1 MLLLNEVNYAY
12 NLDLLLILTAH
23 EVKLNRLCWIPFG
36 IQTLTVGQEGGLF
49 PLQPQGSKLD
59 YEGHT
64 IIMMEVAKNSVNTAV
79 CDRLNI
85 RYGVI
90 ACGSFNIPNGY
101 QLGSMVVYVYFEQE
115 HATKPVVL
123 HLPHWVGRD
132 GEKNLKWVI
141 APHELEEEEESYPFQ
156 LAEGE
161 AFNNRYGAISIDGHC
176 SLFGTVF
183 DEEAFYKEGLRYYA
197 TGLEIRFK
205 EGANLCVM
213 ITYASQAWLR
223 VCQCM
228 YNLIHNIL
236 SPYMHAISMHH

>member
-1 MLLLNEVNYAY
+1 M
-12 NLDLLLILTAH
+12 ILAAH

-36 IQTLTVGQEGGLF
+36 MQTLTVGQEGGLF

-90 ACGSFNIPNGY
+90 AYGSFNIPNGY

-161 AFNNRYGAISIDGHC
+161 AFNDRYGAISIDGHC

-197 TGLEIRFK
+197 TGLERHFK

-213 ITYASQAWLR
+213 ITYASQAWLQ

-228 YNLIHNIL
+228 YVKFAVIHIE
-236 SPYMHAISMHH
+236 SMQTISTHSL